1 MRDSTV
7 LRAKLES
14 TLRGL
19 RRRRREHHKQFN
31 DLNQALLSRLT
42 GRKLISCKES
52 HILHASI
59 HNELQWAQ
67 SLTEEILQVQADLQ
81 PDRAAGHEPARTKK
95 DVVTK
100 RSLVTKGLQR
110 ELQKL
115 ATADGGGGRMLSCD
129 TSVRSLQIENADI
142 KKNVLE
148 TDRPKLDCLPDS
160 KFPFLRIGSV
170 LY

>member
-1 MRDSTV
+1 MPSHTMRDSTV

-81 PDRAAGHEPARTKK
+81 PDRAAGHEPALTMGAGVALAPPLVGDLHSRSAAGRCCSWWRT
-95 DVVTK
+95 
-100 RSLVTKGLQR
+100 
-110 ELQKL
+110 
-115 ATADGGGGRMLSCD
+115 
-129 TSVRSLQIENADI
+129 
-142 KKNVLE
+142 
-148 TDRPKLDCLPDS
+148 
-160 KFPFLRIGSV
+160 
-170 LY
+170 

>member
-1 MRDSTV
+1 MFHGQCFTCVALSNSSRATVLVMPSHTMRDSTV

-42 GRKLISCKES
+42 GRKLINCKEL

-81 PDRAAGHEPARTKK
+81 PNSAAGHEPALTKK
-95 DVVTK
+95 ANHSRTAQLRVSWSTK
-100 RSLVTKGLQR
+100 VCSAHGAAAVARSNLRRTTLQVGPHP
-110 ELQKL
+110 
-115 ATADGGGGRMLSCD
+115 T
-129 TSVRSLQIENADI
+129 
-142 KKNVLE
+142 
-148 TDRPKLDCLPDS
+148 
-160 KFPFLRIGSV
+160 
-170 LY
+170 

>member
-1 MRDSTV
+1 MPSHTMRDSTV

-42 GRKLISCKES
+42 GRKLISCKEL

-59 HNELQWAQ
+59 HNELHWAQ

-81 PDRAAGHEPARTKK
+81 PDT
-95 DVVTK
+95 
-100 RSLVTKGLQR
+100 Q
-110 ELQKL
+110 QKM
-115 ATADGGGGRMLSCD
+115 R
-129 TSVRSLQIENADI
+129 
-142 KKNVLE
+142 
-148 TDRPKLDCLPDS
+148 
-160 KFPFLRIGSV
+160 
-170 LY
+170 

>member
-42 GRKLISCKES
+42 GRKLISCKEL

-81 PDRAAGHEPARTKK
+81 PDRAAGHEPALTKK
-95 DVVTK
+95 GVV
-100 RSLVTKGLQR
+100 RKGLQR

-115 ATADGGGGRMLSCD
+115 AAADGGSGRMLSCD

-148 TDRPKLDCLPDS
+148 TDRPKPDCLPNS
-160 KFPFLRIGSV
+160 TFPFLQIGSV

>member
-42 GRKLISCKES
+42 GRKLISCKEL

-81 PDRAAGHEPARTKK
+81 PDRAAGHEPALTKK
-95 DVVTK
+95 GVVTK
-100 RSLVTKGLQR
+100 RSRVTNGMKR

-115 ATADGGGGRMLSCD
+115 AAADGASVRLLSPD
-129 TSVRSLQIENADI
+129 TSLRSLVIANADPT
-142 KKNVLE
+142 K
-148 TDRPKLDCLPDS
+148 
-160 KFPFLRIGSV
+160 
-170 LY
+170 